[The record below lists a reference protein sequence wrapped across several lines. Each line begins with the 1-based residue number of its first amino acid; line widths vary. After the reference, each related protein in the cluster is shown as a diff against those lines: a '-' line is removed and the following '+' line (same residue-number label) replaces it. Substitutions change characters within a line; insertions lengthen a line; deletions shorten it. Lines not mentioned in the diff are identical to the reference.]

1 MKHYTDVALLACKG
15 VSHGLSIAKSSSQL
29 QCSAVCLLLRG
40 GRAESQHG
48 HALFK
53 FSPTRLLSVLAI
65 LQACQLR
72 SIRRAGEDGSGWRD
86 EAFLR
91 FRLYPSL
98 SADEL
103 QRMTNTPMGA
113 AVGIEEVR
121 DEGRGK
127 RWCGCGSRDFPVS
140 LDVERPTVWG
150 CGAGAGDGPDGG
162 DRGALPH
169 VTGRLG
175 LGESR
180 GERCKGEMVQG

>member
-1 MKHYTDVALLACKG
+1 M
-15 VSHGLSIAKSSSQL
+15 
-29 QCSAVCLLLRG
+29 R
-40 GRAESQHG
+40 
-48 HALFK
+48 
-53 FSPTRLLSVLAI
+53 SVR
-65 LQACQLR
+65 Q
-72 SIRRAGEDGSGWRD
+72 AGEDGSGWRD

-98 SADEL
+98 SAEEL
-103 QRMTNTPMGA
+103 QRMADTPMGA

-121 DEGRGK
+121 EEGRGGS
-127 RWCGCGSRDFPVS
+127 RCRVMLSVRLCGCV
-140 LDVERPTVWG
+140 DV

-180 GERCKGEMVQG
+180 GDRATRRRWYKANQAGASALISAHDRSRCTILSAADVTHFTWFPLYNYQVRGADLLTAGIGRGEVLHGFHEPPITFPPSFKW